1 MPGSTSWWDR
11 PIKTCETLGLSF
23 PYISFKTA
31 ISMVWAE
38 VLSRWKVVTLSYFKG
53 LPHWMVGLLA
63 VLDEPRCGIASPLS
77 EGHRGGHLLSALEN
91 SEAPE

>member
-1 MPGSTSWWDR
+1 
-11 PIKTCETLGLSF
+11 
-23 PYISFKTA
+23 
-31 ISMVWAE
+31 MVWAE